1 VASTKRER
9 ELARQRAARQAA
21 RRAERDRRRK
31 RRNAVVAGVVAA
43 LLVIGAITAAVIA
56 NRHSGTDRL
65 AAATPDASAS
75 ADPSAAPSSS
85 AAAGGA
91 CTYKKA
97 GEAARPVAT
106 PGPTVDRT
114 TPLAADIA
122 TDQGAIPITLRTADA
137 PCTVHSFTSLAGAK
151 YFDGTPCHRLTSQG
165 IFVLQCGDPGGT
177 GRGGPGYSFPDEN
190 LTGATYQRGTV
201 AMANSGPNTNGSQF
215 FLVYKDSQLPP
226 QYTPF
231 GTISAAGL
239 AVLDKI
245 AAAGA
250 TAPDANGNT
259 APKTPVKITSVT
271 VTPAAS

>member
-43 LLVIGAITAAVIA
+43 VLVLGAITAAVIA
-56 NRHSGTDRL
+56 NRHGGTDQL
-65 AAATPDASAS
+65 ASAAPDASAS

-91 CTYKKA
+91 CTYTKA
-97 GEAARPVAT
+97 GDAARPVAT
-106 PGPTVDRT
+106 PGTTVDRS
-114 TPLAADIA
+114 TPMTADIA
-122 TDQGAIPITLRTADA
+122 TDQGDIPITLRTTDA
-137 PCTVHSFTSLAGAK
+137 PCTVHSFTSLAAAK
-151 YFDGTPCHRLTSQG
+151 FFDGTPCHRLTNQG
-165 IFVLQCGDPGGT
+165 IFVLQCGDPSGT
-177 GRGGPGYSFPDEN
+177 GRGGPGYSFADEN

-239 AVLDKI
+239 AVLDKV

-259 APKTPVKITSVT
+259 APNTPVKIASVT
-271 VTPAAS
+271 VKPAAG